1 MLLAPRKV
9 DAKFHV
15 VIIIVE
21 TFPFS
26 SVTVTGCHLRFDWF
40 EGEVPEESGEI
51 GDWGVDVPQ
60 MVARNNFG

>member
-1 MLLAPRKV
+1 MLLAPWKV
-9 DAKFHV
+9 DTEFHV

-40 EGEVPEESGEI
+40 EGEVP
-51 GDWGVDVPQ
+51 Q
-60 MVARNNFG
+60 MVARNNFGWDHVNQKWTETNF